1 MMGNDLKFGSSDEE
15 MAALPTVFAP
25 NLFKQKVVL
34 VSGAGSGLGK
44 AIAVLLAR
52 LGATLVVCGR
62 NPE

>member
-1 MMGNDLKFGSSDEE
+1 MTGNDLKFGSSDEE

-44 AIAVLLAR
+44 AIAVLFAR
-52 LGATLVVCGR
+52 LGAT
-62 NPE
+62 